1 MNEADGV
8 SVRKGAALIWKLTC
22 VGVGSERVV
31 LKCQRISDCPSR
43 LLKNEF
49 RQFLVEDFL

>member
-8 SVRKGAALIWKLTC
+8 SVKKGAALIWKLTC
-22 VGVGSERVV
+22 VDLERVV
-31 LKCQRISDCPSR
+31 LKCQRVADCPGR